1 MRSSTHASV
10 TPDNALEHAPHL
22 YAAFLELSKDLR
34 TVALDESEI
43 EQGDGKIRV
52 RIDSRRRRPADLAA
66 PFGCRRAGAGAAAE
80 EMDEEVKAAGGNAPN
95 VVLSDAREFV
105 DAIAG
110 LLEQLAPGGVLE
122 PLGLLYASAQPEPRA
137 RERTR
142 NLLNDQDPSPLV
154 DAGDDRGDPGR
165 PAHGR

>member
-10 TPDNALEHAPHL
+10 TPDDALEHAPHL

-34 TVALDESEI
+34 TVALDEPEI
-43 EQGDGKIRV
+43 EQSDGEIRV

-66 PFGCRRAGAGAAAE
+66 PFGCRRAGDGAAAE
-80 EMDEEVKAAGGNAPN
+80 EMDEKVKAAGGNAPN

-110 LLEQLAPGGVLE
+110 LLEQLAPRGVLE
-122 PLGLLYASAQPEPRA
+122 PLVLLDASAGQEPRA
-137 RERTR
+137 REGTG
-142 NLLNDQDPSPLV
+142 NLLDDQDPSRFV
-154 DAGDDRGDPGR
+154 HAGDDRRPPGR